1 MYQSEIELNLEEF
14 KFTQDSIGRKFRDGI
29 YILSGAHVDESIRI
43 TEVNGY
49 RYFLDNRRAY
59 AKFKLGKTLTKFE
72 YVPIERCR
80 DEFNRKNTSVN
91 NGGFP

>member
-43 TEVNGY
+43 TEIKSLNQWLQV
-49 RYFLDNRRAY
+49 
-59 AKFKLGKTLTKFE
+59 
-72 YVPIERCR
+72 
-80 DEFNRKNTSVN
+80 
-91 NGGFP
+91 FP